1 MKYVSRLCV
10 CLWLALVAPAFAQFP
25 PQSQLPPQ
33 SPPQAEPP
41 GLDLT
46 NIGLTPEQRTRIQN
60 IRRED
65 QQAAAEMR
73 NNLKAETKQL
83 RSLFESDA
91 TDDQLRQQYERV
103 ASLRQQLDRLRFG
116 NFLRVRS
123 ILTADQRSQI
133 RFRFR
138 DKRFSQQAPLPS
150 VPR

>member
-1 MKYVSRLCV
+1 MKYVSRLCI
-10 CLWLALVAPAFAQFP
+10 CLWLALAAPAFAQFP
-25 PQSQLPPQ
+25 PQSQLPQQ
-33 SPPQAEPP
+33 SQPPSEPP

-65 QQAAAEMR
+65 QQAAAEVR
-73 NNLKAETKQL
+73 NNLRNETKQL
-83 RSLFESDA
+83 RFLFESDA

-103 ASLRQQLDRLRFG
+103 ASLRQQLDHLRFG

-123 ILTADQRSQI
+123 MLTADQRSQI

-138 DKRFSQQAPLPS
+138 EKRFSQQAPS

>member
-10 CLWLALVAPAFAQFP
+10 CLWLALAAPAFAQV
-25 PQSQLPPQ
+25 PQSQLP
-33 SPPQAEPP
+33 SEPP

-65 QQAAAEMR
+65 QQAAAEVR
-73 NNLKAETKQL
+73 NNLKTETRQL
-83 RSLFESDA
+83 RTLFESDA

-123 ILTADQRSQI
+123 MLNADQRSQI
-133 RFRFR
+133 RFRE
-138 DKRFSQQAPLPS
+138 KRFPQQGLSPS